1 MRRQLFLIVG
11 IAIVVIVGLDLSA
24 AFVFVLTS
32 RSGESGAETVTVSR
46 GTVRGTVNGSGFLV
60 PSQQANLNFQRSGR
74 IAEITVKVGDR
85 VKTNQLLAR
94 IEGTAED
101 SSAGQLSLVAP
112 FDGIVVAINGQ
123 VGDIAGSGT
132 ISHAAGSRAALPSSM
147 LPGSSVP
154 TSGLIV
160 LNADGALQAVVSFAE
175 VDVVRLKTDQM
186 ATLTFD
192 AIPGLTLNGHLIGI
206 SPTGLIAANN
216 VVKYHATLAL
226 EGNDARLRPPMS
238 VNASTVVAEAR
249 DVLKLPSSAVRQAGG
264 KNFVTMYSNGRRSEQ
279 EVTIGLVGETD
290 TEIKDGLKEG
300 DRVLLTAEAP
310 TRPSSTP
317 VEFP

>member
-1 MRRQLFLIVG
+1 MRRKLFFTVG
-11 IAIVVIVGLDLSA
+11 IATVVVVGAGLSA
-24 AFVFVLTS
+24 AFVLTS
-32 RSGESGAETVTVSR
+32 RSGESGVETVTVSR

-85 VKTNQLLAR
+85 VKANQLLAR
-94 IEGTAED
+94 TEATGED
-101 SSAGQLSLVAP
+101 ASAGPLSLVAP

-132 ISHAAGSRAALPSSM
+132 ISQAAGSRAALPSSM

-154 TSGLIV
+154 TGGLIV

-175 VDVVRLKTDQM
+175 VDVVRLKTDQI

-192 AIPGLTLNGHLIGI
+192 AIPGLTLNGRLIGI

-249 DVLKLPSSAVRQAGG
+249 DVLKLPSSAVRQAGD
-264 KNFVTMYSNGRRSEQ
+264 KNFVTIYANGRHSEQ

-290 TEIKDGLKEG
+290 TEIKDGLNEG

-310 TRPSSTP
+310 TRPSSSP
-317 VEFP
+317 VVFP